1 MKDLA
6 GKTAVV
12 TGAASGIGFA
22 MAQEFLAQGMKVV
35 LADIEPGQLN
45 QAESELAKG
54 GTVAAVQA
62 DVSSAESVQ
71 SLADAAYSKFGAV
84 HVLCNNAGVG
94 IGGAL
99 WELTHRDWEWLLG
112 VNVWGV
118 IHGIQAFVPRMVAQ
132 GDECHIVNTASAA
145 GLDARP
151 WLGAYSASK
160 YAVVAISEA
169 LSAELRMTGAKVG
182 VSVLCPAVVNTR
194 IGDAERNRPQ
204 ALQNESGAEP
214 PPAAQA
220 FGEAFR
226 AALAGGLPP
235 DNVARSA
242 VHAIKN
248 DRLYAIPQPE
258 TETRIRSRM
267 ERILADIQTAS

>member
-22 MAQEFLAQGMKVV
+22 MAQKFLAEGMQVV
-35 LADIEPGQLN
+35 LADIEPGQLG
-45 QAESELAKG
+45 QAEQALAKL

-71 SLADAAYSKFGAV
+71 ALADAAYEKFGAV
-84 HVLCNNAGVG
+84 HLLCNNAGVG
-94 IGGAL
+94 MGGAL

-118 IHGIQAFVPRMVAQ
+118 IHGIQAFVPRMIAQ
-132 GDECHIVNTASAA
+132 GDEGHIVNTASAA

-169 LSAELRMTGAKVG
+169 LSAELRMTGAKIG

-204 ALQNESGAEP
+204 SLQNESGAEP
-214 PPAAQA
+214 PPQAQA
-220 FGEAFR
+220 FGDAFR
-226 AALAGGLPP
+226 AALARGADPAQIAEDVL
-235 DNVARSA
+235 DA
-242 VHAIKN
+242 VKN
-248 DRLYAIPQPE
+248 DRLYIISQPE
-258 TETRIRSRM
+258 TETRVRTRM
-267 ERILADIQTAS
+267 ERVLADIKPAP